1 KDRECIRDGLAA
13 IKGVEGVTGTMSPT
27 SEGDMIKSVHIVQI
41 DAAAKAFK
49 WYRTVDPA
57 EYEASLSEHGLS
69 VEELMQ

>member
-1 KDRECIRDGLAA
+1 M
-13 IKGVEGVTGTMSPT
+13 TPT

-41 DAAAKAFK
+41 DAPGEKFK

-69 VEELMQ
+69 VEDLMR

>member
-1 KDRECIRDGLAA
+1 
-13 IKGVEGVTGTMSPT
+13 
-27 SEGDMIKSVHIVQI
+27 MIKSVHIVQV
-41 DAAAKAFK
+41 DTAGNTFK

>member
-1 KDRECIRDGLAA
+1 M
-13 IKGVEGVTGTMSPT
+13 TPT

-41 DAAAKAFK
+41 DAAGNKFK

-69 VEELMQ
+69 VEELMK